1 MSTTTRLLR
10 PLVESLAR
18 GGCPPRL
25 SPLRSARSI
34 TAILIYYRLSKDY
47 TSLPQSLQSLNFSQ
61 PGSLWV
67 LPLSVLLKPGE
78 LLVLLIIPGPGK
90 LIRFGV
96 RENISDSD

>member
-1 MSTTTRLLR
+1 MLTDLKICVVSF
-10 PLVESLAR
+10 
-18 GGCPPRL
+18 
-25 SPLRSARSI
+25 I
-34 TAILIYYRLSKDY
+34 TALLINYSLSQDY
-47 TSLPQSLQSLNFSQ
+47 TSLPQSLQSLDLDFSQ

-96 RENISDSD
+96 RGNISDSD